1 MTLRLKGKEA
11 GVKDRQKRNDKRT
24 KTGPT
29 NQDRYLGTETVRGF
43 TTGVCFQTMTS
54 YDNLTEY
61 GITGYPPLVPDGTD
75 NERQVY
81 EEQKQSV
88 GSRLE
93 YVSIS

>member
-1 MTLRLKGKEA
+1 MRLKGKVRS

-29 NQDRYLGTETVRGF
+29 NQDRYLGNGNSPWVHDWSMF
-43 TTGVCFQTMTS
+43 PDHDQ
-54 YDNLTEY
+54 YDKLTEY

-81 EEQKQSV
+81 AEQKQLV

-93 YVSIS
+93 YVSIT